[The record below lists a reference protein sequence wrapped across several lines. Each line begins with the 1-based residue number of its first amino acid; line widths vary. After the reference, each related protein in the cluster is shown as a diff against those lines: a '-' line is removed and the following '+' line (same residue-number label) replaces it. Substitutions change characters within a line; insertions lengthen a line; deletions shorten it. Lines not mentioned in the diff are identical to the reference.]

1 MKTIFMLL
9 ARYDGKPLVS
19 VDTVLEDF
27 FGGMS
32 KKVFIRKIESGE
44 IRLPLCRL
52 DGGQKA
58 LKGVAVQD
66 LADYLDACSA
76 AARKELQRKRTIRT
90 DYSHVDPER
99 LPDGPC

>member
-1 MKTIFMLL
+1 MKTVFMLL
-9 ARYDGKPLVS
+9 GRYDGRPFIS

-27 FGGMS
+27 FAGMS
-32 KKVFIRKIESGE
+32 KKVFLRKIESGE

-66 LADYLDACSA
+66 LADYIDACSA
-76 AARKELQRKRTIRT
+76 EARKELHRKRTIRP
-90 DYSHVDPER
+90 DYSHVKPEH